1 MLQSKDFLALF
12 RKVLHAGRLSFAAFL
27 QSLKFG
33 NRLVELPID
42 HCFISQQLVE
52 ILFLGQVE
60 MIRHGIHFRITRR
73 YKPRFGWIAFS

>member
-1 MLQSKDFLALF
+1 
-12 RKVLHAGRLSFAAFL
+12 
-27 QSLKFG
+27 
-33 NRLVELPID
+33 LPID